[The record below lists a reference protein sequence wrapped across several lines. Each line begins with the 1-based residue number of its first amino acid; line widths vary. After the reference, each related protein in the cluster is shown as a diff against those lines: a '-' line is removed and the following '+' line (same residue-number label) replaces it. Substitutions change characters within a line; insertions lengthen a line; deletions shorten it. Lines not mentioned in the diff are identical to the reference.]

1 MGWDALAR
9 YLPLL
14 LEGART
20 TLLLFILTLFFGFVI
35 AMPVALARNAAG
47 RALSLPAHAF
57 ILFFRG
63 APLLS
68 VLFLAYYGL
77 PQIPG
82 VKDSALWFLI
92 RDPLPVAVFALSL
105 NSAGFQAEIIAGA
118 LRNVPRGEVE
128 AARSAGFGRLGIF
141 RHIVAPHAVRIGI
154 RSFGNELVFVLKGT
168 AVASFITLRDMMGAA
183 NQIYLRTFDP
193 VTPLL
198 LAGLFYFAFVF
209 VIMRLVARV
218 EILVTP
224 RLRVDR
230 TLARLASVTA
240 GRARESV

>member
-1 MGWDALAR
+1 MSFMGWDALLR

-14 LEGART
+14 AEGART
-20 TLLLFILTLFFGFVI
+20 TMILFVLTLVCGFL
-35 AMPVALARNAAG
+35 AALPVAFARNAAS
-47 RALSLPAHAF
+47 RVLSLPAHAF

-82 VKDSALWFLI
+82 MRESAIWFLI

-105 NSAGFQAEIIAGA
+105 NSAGFQAEIVAGA
-118 LRNVPRGEVE
+118 LRAVPNGEVE
-128 AARSAGFGRLGIF
+128 AARSAGFSRYGIF
-141 RHIVAPHAVRIGI
+141 RHVVAPHALRIGI
-154 RSFGNELVFVLKGT
+154 RSFGNEVVFVLKGT

-198 LAGLFYFAFVF
+198 LAGLFYSAFVIA
-209 VIMRLVARV
+209 IMRLVARV
-218 EILVTP
+218 EVAVTP
-224 RLRVDR
+224 QLRVR
-230 TLARLASVTA
+230 
-240 GRARESV
+240 